1 MRHYSPDGD
10 TLRAFMLDKASRV
23 KVIQGPVGSG
33 TSSACCLHIYQQAL
47 EQHRQADGK
56 QRFRVYVLRE
66 TYAKLEETTI
76 KTWLD
81 WFPEKEFG
89 RFYWSKPFRHEIRVG
104 PLELDVIF
112 VAMEDI
118 ADAAAFFKSLEP
130 SLIWINEGQFTAF
143 SIINEAVDRVSPPR
157 YPAVK
162 DGGCVWGGLILD
174 TNAPPADHW
183 IPIMRGDVPAPDW
196 MTEDQKNSMKRPDNW
211 RFYMQPAG
219 LLEVFENKVL
229 KGYEP
234 NPDAENLKYLPANFY
249 MEKIGGKTKSWI
261 DANIMNRS
269 SVVVDGKPV
278 YPDFRREAHVADRN
292 LEPIPGLPIIV
303 GIDFGR
309 QPAASCWQNLRGR
322 WILLREIIGRDMGAN
337 KFAPIV
343 KGDVA
348 THFPDYEVH
357 FWGDPTGGLA
367 GQANDDTPFK
377 VFRQHGMVV
386 RAAPGQNLNSLRKE
400 AVETILCRTVEG
412 KPAMLVDPRCITFI
426 TGMAGG
432 YHYKRVQVSG
442 ERYADEPN
450 KNQYSHVCES
460 AEYAVLGGGEGRGIV
475 TIDRLWLVFFGEAE
489 GAPWWSRFL
498 RARLSA
504 RRGLRLVRRSA
515 ALGLFQPDPPR
526 HRDPAVPRGRIR
538 RPLRRN

>member
-1 MRHYSPDGD
+1 MRQYAPDGD
-10 TLRAFMLDKASRV
+10 VLRKFMLDKTSRV

-33 TSSACCLHIYQQAL
+33 TSSACCLHIYQQAM
-47 EQHRQADGK
+47 EQPKQADGR

-89 RFYWSKPFRHEIRVG
+89 KFYWSKPFRHEIRVG
-104 PLELDVIF
+104 SLELDVVF
-112 VAMEDI
+112 VAMEDVK
-118 ADAAAFFKSLEP
+118 DAVAFFKSLEP

-143 SIINEAVDRVSPPR
+143 SIISEAVDRVSPPR
-157 YPAVK
+157 FPAVK

-183 IPIMRGDVPAPDW
+183 IPIMRGDVPPPDW
-196 MTEDQKNSMKRPDNW
+196 MTEDEKRSLQKPANW
-211 RFYMQPAG
+211 QFYLQPPG
-219 LLEVFENKVL
+219 LVEVYENKVL

-234 NPDAENLKYLPANFY
+234 NPAAENLKFLPPRFY

-303 GIDFGR
+303 GLDFGR

-322 WILLREIIGRDMGAN
+322 WIMLREIIGRDMGAN

-343 KGDVA
+343 KSELSV
-348 THFPDYEVH
+348 HFQEFKFH
-357 FWGDPTGGLA
+357 FWGDPSGEYGG
-367 GQANDDTPFK
+367 QNDDNTPIKIFGTN
-377 VFRQHGMVV
+377 GMIV
-386 RAAPGQNLNSLRKE
+386 RPAPGKNLDSLRKE
-400 AVETILCRTVEG
+400 AMESVLCRMVEG
-412 KPAMLVDPRCITFI
+412 KPALLVDPRCITFI

-432 YHYKRVQVSG
+432 YHFRRVQTAT
-442 ERYADEPN
+442 ERYGDEPN

-460 AEYAVLGGGEGRGIV
+460 GEYAVLGGGEGRGIMMKGSEPKKPV
-475 TIDRLWLVFFGEAE
+475 QTIRAYNPFQRM
-489 GAPWWSRFL
+489 GA
-498 RARLSA
+498 
-504 RRGLRLVRRSA
+504 
-515 ALGLFQPDPPR
+515 
-526 HRDPAVPRGRIR
+526 GR
-538 RPLRRN
+538 